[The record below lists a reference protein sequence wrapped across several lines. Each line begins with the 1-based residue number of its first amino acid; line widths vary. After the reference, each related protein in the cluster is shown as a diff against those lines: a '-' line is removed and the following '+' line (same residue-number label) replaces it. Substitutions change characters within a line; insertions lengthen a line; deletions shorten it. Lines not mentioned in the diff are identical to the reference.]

1 MDRMTGCLDSCA
13 TPHFVSHHDLLRGMC
28 LGALVPTNA
37 GWMYWLPWYLGQIV
51 LACSLVCPRAVCLSL
66 IWRFCQSRTY
76 QSTTSPTPEAQ
87 ASVSSKLGSQ
97 PARSFAT
104 CRLFFLLAR
113 ALSPVLN
120 AMQCCACPSSGLG
133 QKFEP
138 SSPTT
143 SMFPESRGK
152 SY

>member
-1 MDRMTGCLDSCA
+1 MDRMTGRLDSC
-13 TPHFVSHHDLLRGMC
+13 TTLHF
-28 LGALVPTNA
+28 
-37 GWMYWLPWYLGQIV
+37 LPRYLGQIV

-104 CRLFFLLAR
+104 CRLFFFFFFAGTCSFAR
-113 ALSPVLN
+113 FECNEMLCLPIIRVRAEMKLSI
-120 AMQCCACPSSGLG
+120 
-133 QKFEP
+133 
-138 SSPTT
+138 SPRPLYL
-143 SMFPESRGK
+143 SAFCQP
-152 SY
+152 